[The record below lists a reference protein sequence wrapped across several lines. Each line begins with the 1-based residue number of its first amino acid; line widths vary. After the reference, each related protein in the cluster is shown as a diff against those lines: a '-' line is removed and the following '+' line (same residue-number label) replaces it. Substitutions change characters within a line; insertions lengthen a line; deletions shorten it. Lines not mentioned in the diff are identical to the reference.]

1 VKAIRYRV
9 KIIYTKKISIAAKD
23 RKSVEGILRT
33 MLASRE
39 IISVVGKPCG
49 VVAEELDERDCP
61 RNCEGCGYFCPHRED
76 CMMDDVEDRC
86 PGCAYYCWKCGRC
99 ELNEEKTCG
108 SRNESCRYFCP
119 ECGGC
124 TRSKEEENGEIFCFR

>member
-1 VKAIRYRV
+1 MKAIRYRV

-86 PGCAYYCWKCGRC
+86 LDLCQ
-99 ELNEEKTCG
+99 
-108 SRNESCRYFCP
+108 YF
-119 ECGGC
+119 GQKK
-124 TRSKEEENGEIFCFR
+124 SKDYAAFLSSSSSFC